1 MPRFRYVTQ
10 ATKGAPFVSAD
21 ADANSERELNARLIN
36 LNQPVIRVFAIA
48 RKRPKHRRI
57 KLRFKLLFIEQLET
71 SLYLGMD
78 FRTALATC
86 LRIAPKRTADQ
97 RASAQIIEGLQEQ
110 VSRGVSFSQAAAHY
124 PGVFD
129 PVALGLISAGEQGG
143 TLTDS
148 LTNVRRIWARSDE
161 LQHRLIAMSIYPAIV
176 TLVAGA
182 VVWLLMTRV
191 VPEFVRVLS
200 ELNADLPLPTRIL
213 IKVSNL
219 FSQSP
224 GLLLGGIVLL
234 SLGFFRLPAFV
245 RASPRLHRFVLRLP
259 ILGRL
264 TLLLIQA
271 NFARTFAQLKLA
283 KARTTEALALCR
295 DLTWN
300 YEYRAAIARTVIRVH
315 RGDSLAAAFADELE
329 VFGDLVVNGLTF
341 MEASGANAEALLRL
355 NTLLERE
362 LDTRLTAARQI
373 MEPVVIIILGVIVGS
388 IVFATFLPAIQIM
401 QKI

>member
-10 ATKGAPFVSAD
+10 AIKGAPFVSAD

-36 LNQPVIRVFAIA
+36 LNQPLIRICPIA
-48 RKRPKHRRI
+48 EKRYKQRRI
-57 KLRFKLLFIEQLET
+57 KLRSKLLFIEQLET

-86 LRIAPKRTADQ
+86 RRVAPKRTADQ
-97 RASAQIIEGLQEQ
+97 RALAQIIEGLQEK
-110 VSRGVSFSQAAAHY
+110 VSRGISFSQAAANY
-124 PGVFD
+124 PGLFD

-148 LTNVRRIWARSDE
+148 LTNVRRIWTRSDE

-176 TLVAGA
+176 TFVAGT

-200 ELNADLPLPTRIL
+200 ELNADLPMPTRIL
-213 IKVSNL
+213 INVSNF

-224 GLLLGGIVLL
+224 GLLLGGVAMLA
-234 SLGFFRLPAFV
+234 SGFLRLPAFI
-245 RASPRLHRFVLRLP
+245 RGSPRLHRLVLRLP

-300 YEYRAAIARTVIRVH
+300 YEYRAAVARAVIRVH
-315 RGDSLAAAFADELE
+315 RGEGLADAFADELE

-362 LDTRLTAARQI
+362 LDTRLNAARQI
-373 MEPVVIIILGVIVGS
+373 MEPVLIIILGAIVGS